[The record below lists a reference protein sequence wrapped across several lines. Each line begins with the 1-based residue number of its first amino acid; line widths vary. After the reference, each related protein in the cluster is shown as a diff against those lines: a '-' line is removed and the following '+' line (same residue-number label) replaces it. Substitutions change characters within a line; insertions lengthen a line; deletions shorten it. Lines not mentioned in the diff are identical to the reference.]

1 MGVEGAGPVRN
12 GTGRPVEERT
22 LATSSDL
29 DSRRVG
35 GHRAILNEC
44 PTATLSRC
52 LAPAAVNSGL
62 EFTHRFE
69 QGTGDLTLLLLHG
82 TGGDENDLI
91 PLGRQ
96 LAPQAN
102 LLSPRGRV
110 LENGMPRFF
119 RRLALGVFDEEDLKR
134 RTVELADFVEAAAKG
149 YGLERSS
156 IVALGYSNG
165 ANIAASL
172 LLMRPEAVRHAALLH
187 AMVPFE
193 PKDDPDLSSTSV
205 LLTGGRSD
213 PYVPVEQT
221 QRLGEILTR
230 CGARVTLELQPGGHQ
245 LTHEEV
251 AAAKEWLT
259 SF

>member
-1 MGVEGAGPVRN
+1 
-12 GTGRPVEERT
+12 
-22 LATSSDL
+22 
-29 DSRRVG
+29 
-35 GHRAILNEC
+35 
-44 PTATLSRC
+44 LS
-52 LAPAAVNSGL
+52 SGL
-62 EFTHRFE
+62 GFTHRFE
-69 QGTGDLTLLLLHG
+69 QGTSDLSLLLLHG

-102 LLSPRGRV
+102 LLSPRGQV
-110 LENGMPRFF
+110 LEHGMPRFF

-134 RTVELADFVEAAAKG
+134 RTLELADFIEAAAEG
-149 YGLERSS
+149 YGLDRGA

-172 LLMRPEAVRHAALLH
+172 LFMRPQTVRHAALLH

-193 PKDDPDLSSTSV
+193 LEEDPDLFTSSI

-213 PYVPVEQT
+213 PLVPVEQT
-221 QRLGEILTR
+221 RRLGEIFTR
-230 CGARVTLELQPGGHQ
+230 CGARVTLELQPGGHE

-251 AAAKEWLT
+251 AAARKWLA
-259 SF
+259 SL